1 MIAVYRL
8 KRMPL
13 TPELAPVSVAH
24 VNQNLNLLLRSA
36 LLNSAA
42 VGF

>member
-1 MIAVYRL
+1 VFDEDANRLYFQAVNY
-8 KRMPL
+8 
-13 TPELAPVSVAH
+13 
-24 VNQNLNLLLRSA
+24 NLNLLLTNA